1 MSFVF
6 DDFAASI
13 KAGAPITARDTLAL
27 RQWSWADGKITENE
41 AIALFDLN
49 NIGQSNAPEWV
60 GCFVEALCDYVVN
73 SKAPKGY
80 IDDANAAWLMAQI
93 DKDGRVESLGELE
106 LLVKILENATSAP
119 SALQH
124 YALKQIEQIV
134 LTGIGA
140 TRNGGQLNPGRV
152 DAAEVVLLRRILFAQ
167 ASDGPGCISHDEA
180 EMLFRIKDATL
191 LHNNAPEWQTLFVQC
206 IGNYLMAHSSY
217 TPLARNDAAR
227 LEGFMANA
235 QPSIG
240 GFFGRMQGV
249 SLADAFKA
257 FFAEWSGAG
266 NEVEKIAE
274 HDAAVA
280 ADKAVTATE
289 AAWLKAKLDA
299 DATLDPLESALLAF
313 VLEETGQKLG

>member
-6 DDFAASI
+6 DDFAASV

-49 NIGQSNAPEWV
+49 NIGRSNAPEWV
-60 GCFVEALCDYVVN
+60 GCFVEALSDYVVN

-106 LLVKILENATSAP
+106 LLVKILEKATSAP
-119 SALQH
+119 PTLQS
-124 YALKQIEQIV
+124 YALKQIEHTV
-134 LTGIGA
+134 LSGA
-140 TRNGGQLNPGRV
+140 GPTRDGGQLNPGSV
-152 DAAEVVLLRRILFAQ
+152 DAAEVALLRRILFSQ
-167 ASDGPGCISHDEA
+167 ASDGPACISHDEA

-191 LHNNAPEWQTLFVQC
+191 LHNNAPEWKQLFVQGV
-206 IGNYLMAHSSY
+206 GNYLMAHASH
-217 TPLARNDAAR
+217 TPLAREDAAR
-227 LEGFMANA
+227 LEGFMDKA

-249 SLADAFKA
+249 SFADAFKA
-257 FFAEWSGAG
+257 FFAAWRSSDEA
-266 NEVEKIAE
+266 EKIAA

-280 ADKAVTATE
+280 YDKAVTADE
-289 AAWLKAKLDA
+289 EAWLKAKLDA
-299 DATLDPLESALLAF
+299 DATLDPIEKALLAF

>member
-6 DDFAASI
+6 DDFAASV

-27 RQWSWADGKITENE
+27 RQWSWADGKITEHE

-49 NIGQSNAPEWV
+49 NIGRSNAPEWV
-60 GCFVEALCDYVVN
+60 GCFVEALCDYIVN

-106 LLVKILENATSAP
+106 LLVKILEKATSAP
-119 SALQH
+119 AVLQR
-124 YALKQIEQIV
+124 YALKQIEHTV
-134 LTGIGA
+134 LLGVGP
-140 TRNGGQLNPGRV
+140 TRDGGQLNPGSV
-152 DAAEVVLLRRILFAQ
+152 DASEVVLLRRILFSQ
-167 ASDGPGCISHDEA
+167 AGDGPACISHDEA

-191 LHNNAPEWQTLFVQC
+191 LHNNAPEWKTLFVQC
-206 IGNYLMAHSSY
+206 VGNYLMAHSSY
-217 TPLARNDAAR
+217 TPLAREDAAR
-227 LEGFMANA
+227 LEGLMDKA

-240 GFFGRMQGV
+240 GFFGRMQGA
-249 SLADAFKA
+249 SFADAFKA
-257 FFAEWSGAG
+257 FFAEWRGSN
-266 NEVEKIAE
+266 NEAEKIAE
-274 HDAAVA
+274 HNAAVS
-280 ADKAVTATE
+280 ADLAVTSTE

-299 DATLDPLESALLAF
+299 DATLDPIEKALLAF